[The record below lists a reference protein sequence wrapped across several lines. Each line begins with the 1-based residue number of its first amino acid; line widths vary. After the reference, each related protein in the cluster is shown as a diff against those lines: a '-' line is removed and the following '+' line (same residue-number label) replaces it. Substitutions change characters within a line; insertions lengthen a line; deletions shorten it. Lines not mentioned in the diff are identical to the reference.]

1 MPRYRTA
8 DKKQVWD
15 SMVTKFYFSKKLK
28 KTTND
33 MNKKVLQLIDTL
45 NTARDIADEIMYC
58 DNDTDAQIRD
68 RVAIAYDKICQALDQ
83 IL

>member
-1 MPRYRTA
+1 
-8 DKKQVWD
+8 
-15 SMVTKFYFSKKLK
+15 
-28 KTTND
+28 

-45 NTARDIADEIMYC
+45 NTAREISDEIMYC
-58 DNDTDAQIRD
+58 DTDAQVRD

>member
-1 MPRYRTA
+1 M
-8 DKKQVWD
+8 
-15 SMVTKFYFSKKLK
+15 MVMNFIFQKTK
-28 KTTND
+28 KTTDD
-33 MNKKVLQLIDTL
+33 MNKNVLQLIDTL
-45 NTARDIADEIMYC
+45 NTAREISDEIMYC